1 MARYDLSPSGFDVAG
16 ARIGIVAA
24 RFNDDVVSRLLE
36 AALDT
41 LARHGLDRESIPV
54 ARVPGAFELPLA
66 ARWLATCYGSL
77 TDAGD
82 PDRSREERRIV
93 HGAAAPGAEHVGED
107 NMAAARSPIPETSAG
122 RGRDDP
128 SAAAR
133 GLEGATILDDERTG
147 EDDVAAR
154 GRRGTTLP
162 EDKRAGGGDVVAPE
176 RRETM
181 LPDDEPAGGD
191 GGPREKPRT
200 ARHATAD
207 AVIALGAVIRGETPH
222 FDYVCA
228 EAARG
233 IRAVSLELD
242 VPVVFGVLTCDDH
255 AQALERAGGG
265 SAPPTRGD
273 SADLSEF
280 DPSNPD
286 FSGSAGRSRRAA
298 AGDGH
303 RNKGREAALAAL
315 EMVSLRR
322 RLGA

>member
-1 MARYDLSPSGFDVAG
+1 MARYDLSPSDFDVAG

-41 LARHGLDRESIPV
+41 LARHGLDRDEVSV

-77 TDAGD
+77 TDAGEG
-82 PDRSREERRIV
+82 S
-93 HGAAAPGAEHVGED
+93 
-107 NMAAARSPIPETSAG
+107 
-122 RGRDDP
+122 
-128 SAAAR
+128 
-133 GLEGATILDDERTG
+133 GL
-147 EDDVAAR
+147 
-154 GRRGTTLP
+154 
-162 EDKRAGGGDVVAPE
+162 
-176 RRETM
+176 
-181 LPDDEPAGGD
+181 
-191 GGPREKPRT
+191 REKPRT
-200 ARHATAD
+200 ARNATAD

-222 FDYVCA
+222 FNYVCA

-233 IRAVSLELD
+233 LRAVSLELD
-242 VPVVFGVLTCDDH
+242 VPVVFGVLTCDNH

-265 SAPPTRGD
+265 PAPVAPPTRGD
-273 SADLSEF
+273 SADPSGF

-286 FSGSAGRSRRAA
+286 FSGSAGRSRPAA
-298 AGDGH
+298 GAGDGH

-322 RLGA
+322 RLGV